1 MYSKRAVFTVMLWLM
16 VSTRVFALGLGGI
29 EVESTLNDPFRAVVQ
44 LTSATDEELKNL
56 KVSIASREAFNRV
69 GLAMPNILSGFT
81 FSIDRTGAGRPV
93 IRISGKDAVREPF
106 LEFLLEASW
115 PRGRLVRQYTV
126 LIDPPYTMPTTPVAP
141 AMPVTPVPRAE
152 PVKTE
157 PVAQT
162 RPAST
167 RPVPTPTSVPVPPIQ
182 TRQADHYGPVKR
194 NDTLWLIAKQLR
206 PDSDVSMNQMMLA
219 LLRANPGAF
228 ADNNINNLKAGSVLR
243 VPDRDEIMALSRSE
257 AHSVTSRQHSE
268 WKQAQQPEPAGT
280 TVTESEVEATP
291 AAETRLQ
298 LMAPADDVV
307 DGDVA
312 SGEQQPG
319 SKEGTESNSI
329 LQQQLAQAT
338 EEVDAGRAQNI
349 ELISRL
355 TAMEEQ
361 VDRMQRL
368 LELKDDE
375 LARMQDTLAAEDAG
389 ADPDAQAGAGETA
402 ALETV
407 ADEPGIEDNVTEE
420 VIEAAASA
428 PTVVEEPNGLIDRL
442 MDNPV
447 LSALGVLVAM
457 VLGGF
462 LWASTRQRKHADMFA
477 DEPTLASQLA
487 AALDDR
493 KAPNP
498 AVTVSDPAMH
508 ADLAEDDAGSLQDD
522 VESDPLT
529 EADVL
534 VAYGRIQQAE
544 DVIQNALKKS
554 PEDKDLK
561 LKLLEVYHA
570 AGNGA
575 AFDTHA
581 EGFHRS
587 VGDDDPLWLKVAVM
601 GYELSPANQF
611 YKAGA
616 GNREGQDNGVD
627 FDMDLSGMDDV
638 DQASGNVPSI
648 EGEVPGLNFGAG
660 RMAAN
665 PAPESIEFIL
675 EDAGDTAVAVAEEEV
690 DEAEG
695 LLSTIDEVGT
705 KLDLARAFMDMG
717 DPDGARSILEE
728 VLEEGSEEQ
737 KREAGS
743 LFSQIN

>member
-1 MYSKRAVFTVMLWLM
+1 MCKRTVFAATLWLM

-29 EVESTLNDPFRAVVQ
+29 EVQSTLNDPFRAVVK

-56 KVSIASREAFNRV
+56 KVSIASRESFNRV
-69 GLAMPNILSGFT
+69 GLARPNILNSFI
-81 FSIDRTGAGRPV
+81 FSVDRTDTGSPV
-93 IRISGKDAVREPF
+93 IHISGKDAVREPF
-106 LEFLLEASW
+106 LEFLLEATW

-126 LIDPPYTMPTTPVAP
+126 LIDPPYTMPATPVAP
-141 AMPVTPVPRAE
+141 AMPVTPAPRA
-152 PVKTE
+152 E

-167 RPVPTPTSVPVPPIQ
+167 RPVPTPTRVPVPPIQ

-228 ADNNINNLKAGSVLR
+228 ANNNINNLRAGSVLR

-257 AHSVTSRQHSE
+257 AYSETSRQHSE
-268 WKQAQQPEPAGT
+268 WKQAQTEQPEPAGT
-280 TVTESEVEATP
+280 AVAESEVEATS
-291 AAETRLQ
+291 ATETRLQ
-298 LMAPADDVV
+298 LVAPADDVV
-307 DGDVA
+307 DGEVA

-319 SKEGTESNSI
+319 SVEGTESNSM

-338 EEVDAGRAQNI
+338 EEVEVGRAQNT
-349 ELISRL
+349 ELTSRL

-375 LARMQDTLAAEDAG
+375 LARMQDTLAAEDTG
-389 ADPDAQAGAGETA
+389 ADPAAQASAGETA

-407 ADEPGIEDNVTEE
+407 ADEPGIEENVTEE

-442 MDNPV
+442 LDNPV

-477 DEPTLASQLA
+477 DEPTLATQLA
-487 AALDDR
+487 AALDDK

-498 AVTVSDPAMH
+498 AVTVSDPDMH
-508 ADLAEDDAGSLQDD
+508 ADLAADDTGSLQGD

-544 DVIQNALKKS
+544 DVIQSALKKS
-554 PEDKDLK
+554 PEDKELK
-561 LKLLEVYHA
+561 VKLLEVYHA
-570 AGNGA
+570 VGDGA

-581 EGFHRS
+581 EGFRRS

-601 GYELSPANQF
+601 GYELSPANQI

-616 GNREGQDNGVD
+616 GNREGQDSEVD

-638 DQASGNVPSI
+638 GQESGNTPSI
-648 EGEVPGLNFGAG
+648 ADEAPGLDFGAG

-665 PAPESIEFIL
+665 ASPESIEFNL

-695 LLSTIDEVGT
+695 LLSTTDEVGT